1 MKYKLEKSVQ
11 GSIGTKKYLCTIE
24 WRNGKFIS
32 DEPPSIGGEDTGPD
46 PYTLV
51 LSSLASCKLITL
63 RMYIDRKGWEIDQIA
78 ISVNLYQETKNEL
91 TTTII
96 DCDILFLSPVSDE
109 QKLRLLEIAKSCP
122 VSKILQGD
130 LKVRVFAFRDGEAKT
145 IKYAN
150 EEITVLWK
158 PEFCQ
163 HSTRCWTQLPQVF
176 KPSMRKWIDPNGAS
190 AKRIQEQ
197 VARCPSGAL
206 VFMYNNSESSG
217 DQHEEQNSGDDE
229 EQNLGQGYED

>member
-1 MKYKLEKSVQ
+1 MKYKLEKPVQ
-11 GSIGTKKYLCTIE
+11 GSIEKKKYQCTIE
-24 WRNGKFIS
+24 WRNGKFFS

-63 RMYIDRKGWEIDQIA
+63 RMYIDRKGWEVDKIA
-78 ISVNLYQETKNEL
+78 ISVNLYQETKGDL

-96 DCDILFLSPVSDE
+96 DCDLLFLSPVSEE
-109 QKLRLLEIAKSCP
+109 QKLKLLEIAKNCP

-130 LKVRVFAFRDGEAKT
+130 LKVRVFAFREGDAKT

-206 VFMYNNSESSG
+206 GFIYNNKE
-217 DQHEEQNSGDDE
+217 NSDE
-229 EQNLGQGYED
+229 VEKDEV

>member
-1 MKYKLEKSVQ
+1 MKYKLEKPVQ
-11 GSIGTKKYLCTIE
+11 GSIEKKKYQCTIE
-24 WRNGKFIS
+24 WRNGKFFS

-63 RMYIDRKGWEIDQIA
+63 RMYIDRKGWEIDKIA
-78 ISVNLYQETKNEL
+78 ISVNLYQETKGEM

-96 DCDILFLSPVSDE
+96 DCDILFLSPVSEE
-109 QKLRLLEIAKSCP
+109 QKLKLSEIAKNCP
-122 VSKILQGD
+122 VSKIMQGD
-130 LKVRVFAFRDGEAKT
+130 LKVRVFVFREGETKT

-176 KPSMRKWIDPNGAS
+176 KPAIRHWIDPNGAS
-190 AKRIQEQ
+190 AERIQEQ
-197 VARCPSGAL
+197 VAKCPSGAL
-206 VFMYNNSESSG
+206 VFLFNNKK
-217 DQHEEQNSGDDE
+217 NSGETEKDNE
-229 EQNLGQGYED
+229 P

>member
-1 MKYKLEKSVQ
+1 MKYKLEKPVQ
-11 GSIGTKKYLCTIE
+11 GSIAKKKYQCTIE
-24 WRNGKFIS
+24 WRNGKFIA

-109 QKLRLLEIAKSCP
+109 QKLKLLEIAKNCP

-150 EEITVLWK
+150 DEITVLWK

-176 KPSMRKWIDPNGAS
+176 KPSMRKWIDPDGAS

-206 VFMYNNSESSG
+206 VFIYNDKEIDEIEEG
-217 DQHEEQNSGDDE
+217 D
-229 EQNLGQGYED
+229 

>member
-1 MKYKLEKSVQ
+1 MKYKLEKPVQ
-11 GSIGTKKYLCTIE
+11 GTIAKKKYECTIE
-24 WRNGKFIS
+24 WRNGKFIA

-46 PYTLV
+46 PYTLL
-51 LSSLASCKLITL
+51 LSSLASCKLVTL
-63 RMYIDRKGWEIDQIA
+63 RMYIDRKGWEIDRLA
-78 ISVNLYQETKNEL
+78 INVNLYQETKDEL

-96 DCDILFLSPVSDE
+96 DCDILFLTPVSDE
-109 QKLRLLEIAKSCP
+109 QKMRLLEIAKNCP

-130 LKVRVFAFRDGEAKT
+130 LKVRMFAFRDGETKT

-176 KPSMRKWIDPNGAS
+176 KPTIRKWIDPNGAT
-190 AKRIQEQ
+190 AERIQEQ
-197 VARCPSGAL
+197 VAKCPSGAL
-206 VFMYNNSESSG
+206 VFMYNNKK
-217 DQHEEQNSGDDE
+217 NSGELEKAD
-229 EQNLGQGYED
+229 

>member
-1 MKYKLEKSVQ
+1 MKYKFEKPVQ
-11 GSIGTKKYLCTIE
+11 GSIEKKKYQCTIE
-24 WRNGKFIS
+24 WRNGKFIA

-46 PYTLV
+46 PYTLL

-63 RMYIDRKGWEIDQIA
+63 RMYIDRKGWEIDKLA
-78 ISVNLYQETKNEL
+78 LNVNLYQETKGEL

-96 DCDILFLSPVSDE
+96 DCDILFLSPVSEE
-109 QKLRLLEIAKSCP
+109 QKMRLLEIAKNCP
-122 VSKILQGD
+122 VSKIVQGD
-130 LKVRVFAFRDGEAKT
+130 LKVRVFAFRDGETKT

-150 EEITVLWK
+150 KEITALWK

-176 KPSMRKWIDPNGAS
+176 KPTIRKWIDPDGAS
-190 AKRIQEQ
+190 PERIQEQ

-206 VFMYNNSESSG
+206 VFMYNNKENASEIEKEN
-217 DQHEEQNSGDDE
+217 QPT
-229 EQNLGQGYED
+229 